1 MKRRTH
7 EGKGAWHS
15 WVTMQLW
22 PSIYRTLGWIFC
34 KSYVLGFSRETEL
47 AGGVYKI
54 GNSLCGYGGWEVPQL
69 AVCKL
74 YTQESWWY
82 YSAWVQ
88 RPGNQR
94 SLWCF
99 FQSDAGGLRTRLGC
113 GQRDV
118 DLSPRVQR
126 PRTQELWS
134 SRSGEDGHPSSRSES
149 KESSFFHLFGGFCS
163 SCQRIGWCLL
173 KQVREHFT

>member
-1 MKRRTH
+1 MSHNAALT
-7 EGKGAWHS
+7 E
-15 WVTMQLW
+15 
-22 PSIYRTLGWIFC
+22 YRTLGWIFC

-47 AGGVYKI
+47 TGGVCKI
-54 GNSLCGYGGWEVPQL
+54 RNSLCGYGGWEVPQL

-99 FQSDAGGLRTRLGC
+99 FQSDMGGLRTRLGY
-113 GQRDV
+113 GWRVV
-118 DLSPRVQR
+118 DLRPRVQR
-126 PRTQELWS
+126 PRTQEPWS

-149 KESSFFHLFGGFCS
+149 KDSSFFHLFGGFCWS
-163 SCQRIGWCLL
+163 RQRIGWCPF
-173 KQVREHFT
+173 KRVREHYLVYHSSANIFLKNAS